1 MVQHDSTPEETLSL
15 FNEKTL
21 SDLESEYADEEAE
34 KRFPSSSW
42 TDTVKPYIRT
52 ARICSWRTLLYKT
65 GFALLPS
72 FVQSRITPD
81 DEAPGKI
88 HPTAYLDGMRGLAAL
103 FVFFCHY
110 LYTCF
115 VITIGYGQGRPG
127 TNNNIF
133 QLPILRLLYSGPP
146 MVCLFF
152 VISGYALSLK
162 PLKLM
167 RARSWDNLT
176 NTMTSS
182 IFRRGIRLFLPTT
195 ISTFIV
201 FLMLRLNFYEG
212 TRDFAYDKR
221 YLRNRNEQHP
231 DHYETFSL
239 QFYDWCQKV
248 FEFVHVWSWEPFGGS
263 TNYDVH
269 LWTIPVEFRCSM
281 VLFIVLMGIAK
292 LKAWVRFVTLM
303 GIAWFTYRNDRW
315 EMLLFL
321 SGTFLAEIDLISTA
335 RKSSRSLAS
344 KGLITPS
351 PTKSEETSKIF
362 WILLGVFSLF
372 LMSQPDDDFETTPGW
387 VYLTTLIPEWYTD
400 KYRFYQVLGSILFVA
415 CTNRSAILQK
425 PFNSA
430 FVQYFGKISYA
441 IYLVH
446 GPVLHVV
453 GYRVER
459 WAWGITG
466 VETQQQYVTGFVL
479 GAVFVVPIVVWVA
492 DLFWRGVDA
501 RTVVFARWVEG
512 RCNVREG

>member
-1 MVQHDSTPEETLSL
+1 MDQRDSTPEESLSL

-21 SDLESEYADEEAE
+21 SDLESEYADNEAE
-34 KRFPSSSW
+34 RRLPSSSW
-42 TDTVKPYIRT
+42 ADNVRPYIRT
-52 ARICSWRTLLYKT
+52 ARIYSWRTLVHRT

-72 FVQSRITPD
+72 FVQSRFAPE
-81 DEAPGKI
+81 DEKTERI

-110 LYTCF
+110 FYTCF
-115 VITIGYGQGRPG
+115 VITLGYGYGEPG

-182 IFRRGIRLFLPTT
+182 IFRRGLRLFLPTT
-195 ISTFIV
+195 ISTFMV
-201 FLMLRLNFYEG
+201 FLMLRMNFYEG
-212 TRDFAYDKR
+212 TREFAYDKR
-221 YLRNRNEQHP
+221 YLRNVNEQHP
-231 DHYETFSL
+231 DYYETFKI
-239 QFYDWCQKV
+239 QFYDWVSKV

-292 LKAWVRFVTLM
+292 LKTWVRFVTLI
-303 GIAWFTYRNDRW
+303 GISWFTYRNNRW

-321 SGTFLAEIDLISTA
+321 AGTFLAEIDLISA
-335 RKSSRSLAS
+335 AKKSSRFTTSH
-344 KGLITPS
+344 GLLDPF
-351 PTKSEETSKIF
+351 PTKADKFLRAF
-362 WILLGVFSLF
+362 WIASGIFSLF
-372 LMSQPDDDFETTPGW
+372 LLSQPDDGFETTPGW
-387 VYLTTLIPEWYTD
+387 VYLGTLVPEWYTE
-400 KYRFYQVLGSILFVA
+400 KSRFYQVIGAILFVL
-415 CTNRSAILQK
+415 CTNRSKTLQL
-425 PFNSA
+425 PFNSP

-453 GYRVER
+453 GYRIER

-466 VETQQQYVTGFVL
+466 IETWNQYVQGFAL
-479 GAVFVVPIVVWVA
+479 GGIFIVPIVVWA
-492 DLFWRGVDA
+492 SDLFWRGIDA
-501 RTVVFARWVEG
+501 RTVVFARWVEA
-512 RCNVREG
+512 RCNIKEQ